1 MASKMCLDG
10 LVHFRGFRFDPE
22 THELYRNGREIRIR
36 GHPAQI
42 LVELL
47 EHPEQVVTREALRK
61 SLWPDHTFVD
71 FEHVL
76 NNSINHLREAL
87 GDDAAAPRF
96 IQTVPGLGYRFIA
109 RLEGPAHR
117 KRASPQ
123 DSATESR
130 RTINPRPKGE
140 TSESE
145 PHDRRQ
151 TRWPRFREMVDRLF
165 VMTGLKSVCFRRVR
179 FLHQK

>member
-1 MASKMCLDG
+1 MATKMCSDG

-42 LVELL
+42 LVQLL
-47 EHPEQVVTREALRK
+47 ERPGKVVTREALRK

-71 FEHVL
+71 FEHIL

-87 GDDAAAPRF
+87 GDDAVTPHF

-109 RLEGPAHR
+109 RIERPIER
-117 KRASPQ
+117 KRASLANP
-123 DSATESR
+123 ALESR
-130 RTINPRPKGE
+130 PTGDPKPQRQATVSAHSDWLRIGWLRFSRTVGQLFG
-140 TSESE
+140 
-145 PHDRRQ
+145 RQ
-151 TRWPRFREMVDRLF
+151 
-165 VMTGLKSVCFRRVR
+165 G
-179 FLHQK
+179 